1 MVLDSVSYEQ
11 IKNLI
16 SGELRSSWEAQG
28 HNMTGAIIDKLEW
41 VAKEQADNLRIELYA
56 RKYGAIIDR
65 GTPASRI
72 PYSGK
77 GIPGRAKTSLYIEG
91 LRRYAEKRMGAT
103 GKEALGIAFAI
114 ANVQKKEGMP
124 TRNSYG
130 FSKTGERLNWATNV
144 IDDSDIIVT
153 ELNRIFTK
161 IFKIRIENRLTN
173 IIKEFN
179 QP

>member
-1 MVLDSVSYEQ
+1 
-11 IKNLI
+11 
-16 SGELRSSWEAQG
+16 
-28 HNMTGAIIDKLEW
+28 
-41 VAKEQADNLRIELYA
+41 
-56 RKYGAIIDR
+56 
-65 GTPASRI
+65 
-72 PYSGK
+72 
-77 GIPGRAKTSLYIEG
+77 
-91 LRRYAEKRMGAT
+91 MGAT